1 MTYSIA
7 SLDVTAIS
15 SFSVFSKE
23 SSDSL
28 VSIIFVAYVTGGIS
42 ESATNSCQIDIL
54 FKSSKSFWS
63 LLISFV
69 NVAILPLFCSTLVDK
84 IEKYVE
90 FLNQNE
96 DFITKYY
103 DIGDGLSVSFR
114 RANVK

>member
-1 MTYSIA
+1 MNQRKLLGTFSSLLLCILIIINVQVANATYADKALSQQA
-7 SLDVTAIS
+7 T
-15 SFSVFSKE
+15 FSVMTR
-23 SSDSL
+23 
-28 VSIIFVAYVTGGIS
+28 I
-42 ESATNSCQIDIL
+42 
-54 FKSSKSFWS
+54 
-63 LLISFV
+63 
-69 NVAILPLFCSTLVDK
+69 VDK